1 MWYFNIGDDM
11 KNKSFWFLLIS
22 IIVFIAISLF
32 LEFNY
37 VEKIDIH
44 STNINKYIP
53 ISFKNILLFIT
64 NIMSVIGITTILLVT
79 SYILRKKNAQK
90 QIYLFIITILSCLT
104 ITNLIKLIVKRER
117 PLEQLLEVGGFSF
130 PSSHSSIS
138 MVIYGFLIL
147 LIRKHYHGKYKNLY
161 IGICITLIILTGFSR
176 IYFNVHYIT
185 DVIAGFSLG
194 LIILSISNFFFKKLT
209 K

>member
-1 MWYFNIGDDM
+1 MWYFNIGDNM
-11 KNKSFWFLLIS
+11 KNKSFWFLLIG